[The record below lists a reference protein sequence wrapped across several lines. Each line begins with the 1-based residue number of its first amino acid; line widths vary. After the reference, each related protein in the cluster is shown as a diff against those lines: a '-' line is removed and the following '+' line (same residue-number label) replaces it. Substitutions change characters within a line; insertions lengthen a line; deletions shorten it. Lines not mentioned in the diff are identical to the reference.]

1 MKKEIIMYDYV
12 TDKQLISSMRS
23 GCGDIMQDLCHA
35 LKEEYDIGA
44 TFTLVGSGA
53 RNLILQNANE
63 PIDLDYNLK
72 IIRIDDYED
81 CLYIKECVRK
91 AFNIVLRKHGWRDC
105 EDSKSSLTTKKHYFP
120 RISDTEFSMDVC
132 IVCEDEDGNLYRLI
146 HKKTGATYLNSIS
159 YAANIYSG
167 VVTRRPI
174 NEYYWNK
181 APNSRDI
188 KFKVDYIKHK
198 GKWQLVRKQYKK
210 IKNKYLTQ
218 NDHNHPSFICYI
230 EAVNNVYNSRKHWK

>member
-1 MKKEIIMYDYV
+1 MYNYV
-12 TDKQLISSMRS
+12 TNKQLISSMRS
-23 GCGDIMQDLCHA
+23 CCGDMMQDLCHT

-44 TFTLVGSGA
+44 EFTLVGSGA

-72 IIRIDDYED
+72 IVRSDDWNGK
-81 CLYIKECVRK
+81 YIKECVRK
-91 AFNIVLRKHGWRDC
+91 AFNIVLRKYGWEDC

-132 IVCEDEDGNLYRLI
+132 IVREDKDGNFYRLI
-146 HKKTGATYLNSIS
+146 HKKTGYTNVNNIA
-159 YAANIYSG
+159 YAASIYSG
-167 VVTRRPI
+167 LITRRPD
-174 NEYYWNK
+174 NEYYWNI

-188 KFKVDYIKHK
+188 KYKVDYIKSN
-198 GKWQLVRKQYKK
+198 GKWELVREQYKN
-210 IKNKYLTQ
+210 IKNRYLTQ
-218 NDHNHPSFICYI
+218 NDYNHPSFICYI

>member
-1 MKKEIIMYDYV
+1 MYNYV
-12 TDKQLISSMRS
+12 TDKQLISTMRS
-23 GCGDIMQDLCHA
+23 LCGNIMQELCHA

-63 PIDLDYNLK
+63 PIDFDYNLK

-132 IVCEDEDGNLYRLI
+132 IVYEDEDGNFYRLI
-146 HKKTGATYLNSIS
+146 HKKTGNTNVNNIASAASI
-159 YAANIYSG
+159 YAG
-167 VVTRRPI
+167 LVTRRPV
-174 NEYYWNK
+174 NEYYWNM

-188 KFKVDYIKHK
+188 KFKVDYIKSN
-198 GKWQLVRKQYKK
+198 GKWELVREQYKK

-230 EAVNNVYNSRKHWK
+230 EAVNNVYNLRKHWKQ